1 MKKFIYIML
10 LINIAF
16 FNCSNKNIAKD
27 DAADRIDVSVEQGNQ
42 NISIVDNTVEIRRR
56 QFSLVFKFKQP
67 DSVLVNASFH
77 PETFNNAC
85 EGLPLDELAG
95 FKDTGITEELYNKNS
110 ALYISYKSPNYWYYV
125 DDKDHRFTG
134 VVKKENEFICTRE
147 ITSCID
153 FDGSGDRTDIGN
165 VMHKEFYLVIVKSE
179 WNRDY
184 TKKIEKSRRM
194 IKFKFIL

>member
-1 MKKFIYIML
+1 MVL
-10 LINIAF
+10 ANIVF
-16 FNCSNKNIAKD
+16 FNCSNKNIIKD
-27 DAADRIDVSVEQGNQ
+27 DTADRIDISVVQGGQ
-42 NISIVDNTVEIRRR
+42 SVSIVDDTVEIRRGK
-56 QFSLVFKFKQP
+56 FSLVLKFKQP
-67 DSVLVNASFH
+67 DSVLINASFH
-77 PETFNNAC
+77 PETFNNAY

-95 FKDTGITEELYNKNS
+95 FKDTSITEELYNKNS

-125 DDKDHRFTG
+125 DDNDHRFTSIA
-134 VVKKENEFICTRE
+134 KSENELICTRE
-147 ITSCID
+147 ITSFID

-184 TKKIEKSRRM
+184 TKRIEKSRRM

>member
-1 MKKFIYIML
+1 MF

-16 FNCSNKNIAKD
+16 LNCSNKELVKD
-27 DAADRIDVSVEQGNQ
+27 DSTDRIDVSVEQGDQ
-42 NISIVDNTVEIRRR
+42 NIAIVDDAVEIRRR
-56 QFSLVFKFKQP
+56 NFSLVFRFKQP

-77 PETFNNAC
+77 PETFNNAN

-125 DDKDHRFTG
+125 DDKDHRFTS
-134 VVKKENEFICTRE
+134 VVKNENGFICTRE
-147 ITSCID
+147 ITSFID
-153 FDGSGDRTDIGN
+153 FDGSGDKNNIGN
-165 VMHKEFYLVIVKSE
+165 VMQKEFYLVIVKSE

-184 TKKIEKSRRM
+184 TKRIEKSRRM